1 MLIKFVY
8 FKFFNYLVY
17 SQLVGAYHSAGYAFS
32 LMSLFY
38 CLIKPIEQANTLK
51 L

>member
-1 MLIKFVY
+1 MY

-32 LMSLFY
+32 FDVAVLLFD
-38 CLIKPIEQANTLK
+38 QTN
-51 L
+51 